1 MTEYTATVDREAIY
15 ELMTEHARVSMEA
28 NELVFERLFE
38 TDETDPEVRVA
49 SARRE
54 LELATQANRLA
65 FQIADKFMDEGFK
78 AGFQEHWHASL
89 TANEN

>member
-38 TDETDPEVRVA
+38 TDEMDPEVRYQQ
-49 SARRE
+49 ARRE
-54 LELATQANRLA
+54 LALATEANGLA
-65 FQIADKFMDEGFK
+65 FQIADAFMSEEFI
-78 AGFQEHWHASL
+78 AGFREHWNAKED
-89 TANEN
+89 A